1 MKIGEDLSQLLY
13 HESSR
18 RHSDP
23 NGQAK
28 QRNTILKKYHKTEDN
43 MKKEKKKKKRAETR
57 ENNTVEPKLHFNEY
71 Q

>member
-18 RHSDP
+18 RHFDP

-43 MKKEKKKKKRAETR
+43 MKKEKKKKKSRDKR
-57 ENNTVEPKLHFNEY
+57 KQY
-71 Q
+71 C